1 MTDKTK
7 LEEQISEKTGELERL
22 KSELKEI
29 DKGER
34 RRTLMR
40 RFETLEEALN
50 ALRRELFLEGGL
62 S

>member
-40 RFETLEEALN
+40 RCETLEEALN

>member
-22 KSELKEI
+22 KSEL

>member
-1 MTDKTK
+1 MNDKTK
-7 LEEQISEKTGELERL
+7 LEEQIAGKTDELERL

-29 DKGER
+29 DKSEHR
-34 RRTLMR
+34 RIVMR
-40 RFETLEEALN
+40 RLEALEEALN

>member
-1 MTDKTK
+1 MNDKTK
-7 LEEQISEKTGELERL
+7 IEEQINEKAGELERL

>member
-1 MTDKTK
+1 MNDKTK
-7 LEEQISEKTGELERL
+7 IEEQINEKAGELERL
-22 KSELKEI
+22 RSELKEI